1 MSRRLP
7 IERGRAA
14 PLDGTL
20 EQPDPRPSCAG
31 WSLLT
36 ILLWL
41 SVATGALWGICGRL
55 TGCAAS

>member
-1 MSRRLP
+1 MP

-14 PLDGTL
+14 PLDSTL
-20 EQPDPRPSCAG
+20 EQPDPRLSCAG